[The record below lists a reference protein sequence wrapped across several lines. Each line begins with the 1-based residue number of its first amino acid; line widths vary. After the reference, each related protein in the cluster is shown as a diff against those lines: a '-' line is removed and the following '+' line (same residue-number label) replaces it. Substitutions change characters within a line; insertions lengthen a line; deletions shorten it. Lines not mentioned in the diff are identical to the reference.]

1 MAPLRPTDGAGNG
14 PCLIAMI
21 LFGAAGSS
29 STRVNGAQGLAANLE
44 TDH

>member
-1 MAPLRPTDGAGNG
+1 MAPLRPTDGARNG
-14 PCLIAMI
+14 PCLI
-21 LFGAAGSS
+21 LFGAACSS